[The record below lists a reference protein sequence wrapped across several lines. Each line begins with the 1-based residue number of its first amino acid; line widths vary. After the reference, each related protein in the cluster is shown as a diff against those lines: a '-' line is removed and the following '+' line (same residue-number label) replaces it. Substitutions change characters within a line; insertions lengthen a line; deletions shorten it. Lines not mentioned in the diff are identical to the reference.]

1 MCARERGWWKR
12 DQEMEDFKHLILQ
25 PHFLFHWLSF
35 LIKVI
40 HPLDLKRQTALQD
53 LLWKTAMP
61 PSPCPFPPPIYFLLK
76 QRFFSEFPIFISLH
90 WYFLF
95 YNFRHCSSTT
105 EHKLPAFLTYSQT
118 LNFCRHA
125 LKRFITMFGLI
136 FKVDHS
142 FT

>member
-40 HPLDLKRQTALQD
+40 HPLDLKRQTVLQD

-61 PSPCPFPPPIYFLLK
+61 PSPCPFPATNLLSPEAK
-76 QRFFSEFPIFISLH
+76 IFFRISYLYKPTLVFPVL
-90 WYFLF
+90 
-95 YNFRHCSSTT
+95 
-105 EHKLPAFLTYSQT
+105 
-118 LNFCRHA
+118 
-125 LKRFITMFGLI
+125 
-136 FKVDHS
+136 
-142 FT
+142 